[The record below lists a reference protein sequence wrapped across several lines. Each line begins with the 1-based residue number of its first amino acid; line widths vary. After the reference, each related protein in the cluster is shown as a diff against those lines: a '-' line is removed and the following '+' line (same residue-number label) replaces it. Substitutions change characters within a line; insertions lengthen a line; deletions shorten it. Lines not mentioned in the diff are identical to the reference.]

1 MAASHVIREQSYYVL
16 ASLLDGPQHGY
27 GIIKETMRLTH
38 GDVRLA
44 HGTLYGAIDRLVE
57 GGLLQNDRE
66 EIVEGRVRRYIR
78 LTEDGRSTLLGE
90 AMRMEMA
97 ARLVLDRLVPAVV
110 S

>member
-44 HGTLYGAIDRLVE
+44 PGTLYGAIDRLVE
-57 GGLLQNDRE
+57 AGLLQNDRQD
-66 EIVEGRVRRYIR
+66 IVEGRVRRYIR
-78 LTEDGRSTLLGE
+78 LTEEGRSTLLGE

-97 ARLVLDRLVPAVV
+97 ARLVLDRLVPSVV

>member
-44 HGTLYGAIDRLVE
+44 PGTLYGAIDRLTE
-57 GGLLQNDRE
+57 AGLLQDDRE

-90 AMRMEMA
+90 AMRMEAA
-97 ARLVLDRLVPAVV
+97 ARLVLDRLVPTIV